1 MRAQARP
8 TAGATHGADAVPTV
22 GAEKPHGRGGAG
34 ILGRVELHID
44 HRWLLERQEAL
55 FKDVEVA
62 DHSALVAAVARHR
75 VNTPSLEVDDPD
87 AYWRAAA
94 LLDAIVLLRPLPTSN
109 EYFAYGVAVA
119 YIEASGKAVEAS
131 YEQWRD
137 LITDIRMLRVSV
149 FDVAARLRSW
159 QTA

>member
-1 MRAQARP
+1 M
-8 TAGATHGADAVPTV
+8 
-22 GAEKPHGRGGAG
+22 
-34 ILGRVELHID
+34 ELHID

-75 VNTPSLEVDDPD
+75 VNTPSLEVDVPD

-94 LLDAIVLLRPLPTSN
+94 LLDAIVLLRPLPSSN

-119 YIEASGKAVEAS
+119 YIEASGRAVDAS
-131 YEQWRD
+131 YRQWRD

-149 FDVAARLRSW
+149 FEVAARLRSW
-159 QTA
+159 QPA

>member
-1 MRAQARP
+1 M
-8 TAGATHGADAVPTV
+8 
-22 GAEKPHGRGGAG
+22 
-34 ILGRVELHID
+34 ELLID

-75 VNTPSLEVDDPD
+75 VNTPSLDVDSPD

-94 LLDAIVLLRPLPTSN
+94 LLEAIVLLRPLPDAN
-109 EYFAYGVAVA
+109 EYFGYGVAVA
-119 YIEASGKAVEAS
+119 YIEASGKTVEAS

-137 LITDIRMLRVSV
+137 LVTDIRTLRATV
-149 FDVAARLRSW
+149 FDVADRLRSW
-159 QTA
+159 QPA